1 MTANKGQY
9 KAGIL
14 SLEAGRG
21 SEEITWEPTST
32 GGRGLCVSES
42 LRRYMYLIM

>member
-1 MTANKGQY
+1 MTANAGQY

-21 SEEITWEPTST
+21 SEEIICRLGTYPNW
-32 GGRGLCVSES
+32 
-42 LRRYMYLIM
+42 